1 MATVGSEYTIPVPN
15 TPFWRARTTPG
26 KRAPFR
32 IHGEVWDCSILLRR
46 TRSDDGATIVVVR
59 TLNRIDLHD

>member
-1 MATVGSEYTIPVPN
+1 MTTAGCEHTIPVPD

-32 IHGEVWDCSILLRR
+32 IYGEVWDCTILRR
-46 TRSDDGATIVVVR
+46 TRPGDGETFDVVVR
-59 TLNRIDLHD
+59 TLNRVDLHD